1 MPAKTH
7 LRREL
12 RLLVLATLLP
22 VWLGCVALIWQT
34 QAEAKRYRQCETENT
49 VREMLSAVDREVAT
63 TGMMAAI
70 VTERHLPAGWIA
82 VIFDPSG
89 TIYARSI
96 VSGLDRVGQRV
107 SDSLYAASR
116 QEMSGMFDGQT
127 VEGIETTTFFAK
139 SAATR
144 WGVAIG
150 IPSTLLRDQVMYS
163 ISVSLMVVGTLAAAS
178 LTVAHF
184 AGQRIIR
191 AFKLMA
197 DAHEAEEI
205 RRKRGEERALL
216 FAHLSHTMHSPL
228 QVIIATSDLLSR
240 DRRMGEHCERINR
253 AVEAVDRLIDEI
265 TTDGTLDY
273 PDARRAALASSP
285 EN

>member
-22 VWLGCVALIWQT
+22 VWLGSVALIWQT
-34 QAEAKRYRQCETENT
+34 QAEAKRYRQCETKST
-49 VREMLSAVDREVAT
+49 VLEMLSAVDREVAT
-63 TGMMAAI
+63 TGLMAAI
-70 VTERHLPAGWIA
+70 VTERHLPDGWIG
-82 VIFDPSG
+82 VIFNQGG

-116 QEMSGMFDGQT
+116 QEMSGMFDGRT

-139 SAATR
+139 SATTG
-144 WGVAIG
+144 WSVAIG
-150 IPSTLLRDQVMYS
+150 IPSTLLQDQLMYS
-163 ISVSLMVVGTLAAAS
+163 IGVSLMVVGALAAAS
-178 LTVAHF
+178 MTAAHF
-184 AGQRIIR
+184 AGQRIIY
-191 AFKLMA
+191 AFQIMA
-197 DAHEAEEI
+197 EAHEAEEI

-228 QVIIATSDLLSR
+228 QVISATSDMLSR
-240 DRRMGEHCERINR
+240 DERMVLHCERINR
-253 AVEAVDRLIDEI
+253 AVAAVDLLIDEI
-265 TTDGTLDY
+265 NDTTDM
-273 PDARRAALASSP
+273 A
-285 EN
+285 